1 MNKIIQ
7 SAKEFFAKSVRVWHV
22 LRKPT
27 TKEFKDIS
35 KISAFGILL
44 LGVIGFIISFI
55 INFFR

>member
-7 SAKEFFAKSVRVWHV
+7 GAREFFAKSVRVWHV

-27 TKEFKDIS
+27 SKEFKEIS
-35 KISAFGILL
+35 KISALGILILGL
-44 LGVIGFIISFI
+44 LGFIISFI

>member
-7 SAKEFFAKSVRVWHV
+7 SSKEFFAKSVRVWHV

>member
-7 SAKEFFAKSVRVWHV
+7 STKEFYAKSVRVWHI

-27 TKEFKDIS
+27 SKEFRDIS
-35 KISAFGILL
+35 KISAFGILI